1 MRVMITLL
9 CSVALL
15 AACAPAAESIP
26 TPTLDP
32 VVEALLDTRCDDLS
46 ILEAAT
52 DEPGLASGL
61 SISVGMPALP
71 LPPAEDCD
79 VIPLENLIPPAPA
92 DGCYLRTDGLLQAP
106 SLFAGPD
113 VVGEPVATLP
123 QGEWL
128 PVLAI
133 SADEN
138 YQVRLEDGTQAWI
151 EGSIVRLYGMVQ
163 GLCEGLPQT
172 RG

>member
-1 MRVMITLL
+1 MRVMIAVL
-9 CSVALL
+9 CSAALL
-15 AACAPAAESIP
+15 AACAPTPESIS

-46 ILEAAT
+46 IFDAAT
-52 DEPGLASGL
+52 DEPGMTTGL

-106 SLFAGPD
+106 ALFAGPD
-113 VVGEPVATLP
+113 VAGEPVAVLP
-123 QGEWL
+123 QSEWL
-128 PVLAI
+128 LVLAI

-138 YQVRLEDGTQAWI
+138 YQVRLADGTQAWI
-151 EGSIVRLYGMVQ
+151 EGSTVRLYGMVQ

-172 RG
+172 QG

>member
-1 MRVMITLL
+1 MRVMIAVL
-9 CSVALL
+9 CSVGLL
-15 AACAPAAESIP
+15 AGCAPAAESLP

-46 ILEAAT
+46 ILEMAT
-52 DEPGLASGL
+52 DEPGLAAGL
-61 SISVGMPALP
+61 SISVGRPALP
-71 LPPAEDCD
+71 LPPSEDCD

-106 SLFAGPD
+106 ALFAGPD
-113 VVGEPVATLP
+113 LAGEPVAALP
-123 QGEWL
+123 QSAWL

-138 YQVRLEDGTQAWI
+138 YLVRLTDDTQGWI
-151 EGSIVRLYGMVQ
+151 EGSMVRLYGMVQ
-163 GLCEGLPQT
+163 GLCEGLPQSQ
-172 RG
+172 G